1 MKYFK
6 IEDNQICGFYDSEIH
21 DITDVMVEITEEK
34 WKELLEKQSEGY
46 VLTCKDN
53 TPFPQ
58 KLGLGESWNGIEIL
72 SDLTPIKE
80 KLLKEITDYRDT
92 LRGASTINFNG
103 HAQSYRKSDLSD
115 IDYYQARLQK
125 AQDKAQL
132 VENALAIEEKRTAE
146 KIILTMIWYF
156 YGGTTAAL
164 CVSDFDDLIALTDN
178 PIAELYRKEAALKAM
193 VSSMEAIEEL
203 KSFDITTMW
212 DIV

>member
-21 DITDVMVEITEEK
+21 EITDGMVEITDEE

-53 TPFPQ
+53 IPFPQ
-58 KLGLGESWNGIEIL
+58 KLGLGEYWNGIEIL
-72 SDLTPIKE
+72 SDKTPIKE

-92 LRGASTINFNG
+92 LREASTINFNG
-103 HAQSYRKSDLSD
+103 HAQRYRKSDLSD

-125 AQDKAQL
+125 AQDKAQAA
-132 VENALAIEEKRTAE
+132 ENALAIEEGRSPEEIT
-146 KIILTMIWYF
+146 LTMTWYF

-164 CVSDFDDLIALTDN
+164 SVDDFDKLLSFTDYS
-178 PIAELYRKEAALKAM
+178 IKELYRKEFILKK
-193 VSSMEAIEEL
+193 I
-203 KSFDITTMW
+203 
-212 DIV
+212 